1 MIRPGKETPMI
12 SAHSDMTIR
21 DIRVTMLRLP
31 WADDPWLKG
40 AALGATRDILICD
53 VETSGGVTGMGYLFV
68 FKPAMKSIAACLEE
82 CIIPRVIG
90 KDATA
95 IEAIWRDLWTAT
107 MTYGRGG
114 IAAMAMSALDI
125 ALWDA
130 VGKRAGLPLH
140 RLWGHY
146 RSEIPIYGSGC
157 FRGAGGDGMIEKALH
172 FVKQG
177 YKAIKMQ
184 VAHVHTPAQDLDNV
198 RRMREALGPDI
209 DIMIDV
215 NMGWS
220 ADVAIE
226 MGRKFEKY
234 DIYWLEEP
242 VPADDFAGYQRIA
255 AALDMRVVGG
265 ETHFTRYDLRPFF
278 LNPCLPILQP
288 DPMRGGMT
296 DLRKIAAL
304 ADTFGITIAPHLF
317 PELNVHLL
325 ASIPNGIWCENM
337 ALIDDLWVDP
347 PEIAN
352 GMITAPERPG
362 HGLRFREDVLKFKIW
377 LERFADRRFDGLE
390 TTSQRWRATMSVVR
404 TDIEPQTIVFRD
416 DGLVPN
422 NPMPFLVYKAA
433 VDVSKN
439 PEATIEQLFGENGWG
454 AMWRNGVYDFAH
466 YHATVHEVLGVARGR
481 ARVQFGGERGQ
492 ALEIA
497 AGDVAILPAGTG
509 HQCLSASDDFC
520 VVGAYPPGPPM
531 DLQRPT
537 PENHARALKTIPQV
551 TIPATDPVLGKDGP
565 LVRLWKR

>member
-1 MIRPGKETPMI
+1 
-12 SAHSDMTIR
+12 MTIR
-21 DIRVTMLRLP
+21 DVRVTMLRLP

-40 AALGATRDILICD
+40 HALGATRDILICE
-53 VETSGGVTGMGYLFV
+53 VETSGGVTGMGYLFL
-68 FKPAMKSIAACLEE
+68 FRPGMKSIAACLDE
-82 CIIPRVIG
+82 CIIPRVKG

-114 IAAMAMSALDI
+114 IAAMAMSAIDI

-146 RSEIPIYGSGC
+146 RSQIPIYGSGC

-184 VAHVHTPAQDLDNV
+184 VAHVHTPAQDLENV

-226 MGRKFEKY
+226 MGRKFEQY

-304 ADTFGITIAPHLF
+304 ADTWGITIAPHLF

-337 ALIDDLWVDP
+337 GLIDDLWVDP
-347 PEIAN
+347 PEIAD

-362 HGLRFREDVLKFKIW
+362 HGLEIQGRGAEIQNLAGTGFRT
-377 LERFADRRFDGLE
+377 G
-390 TTSQRWRATMSVVR
+390 
-404 TDIEPQTIVFRD
+404 
-416 DGLVPN
+416 GLVCPEITLPQSAGELPEN
-422 NPMPFLVYKAA
+422 CHVGRQCRYRTPHLRLCRRRPCAQQSHA
-433 VDVSKN
+433 VSGL
-439 PEATIEQLFGENGWG
+439 QG
-454 AMWRNGVYDFAH
+454 
-466 YHATVHEVLGVARGR
+466 RGR
-481 ARVQFGGERGQ
+481 RRQRRSRERPSRACSAPMAG
-492 ALEIA
+492 ATCGATASTIICTTTPPCTKRSASLAAMPASASAAMRGKEFTIA

-509 HQCLSASDDFC
+509 HQCLSASPDFS
-520 VVGAYPPGPPM
+520 VVGAYPPGAKM
-531 DLQRPT
+531 HVTRPT
-537 PENHARALKTIPQV
+537 PENHREGAEDDSAGQTAEHRSG
-551 TIPATDPVLGKDGP
+551 DGRNGP
-565 LVRLWKR
+565 LVRLWNRPGQA